1 MDADGVDS
9 SGLGSEDDVAD
20 SSRPGSAAPVDGID
34 DAVAVDGVDSSGLG
48 SDDDVADG
56 GDSSGPGSADPVDG
70 IDDEVA
76 VDGDCLLYTSDA
88 ADE

>member
-34 DAVAVDGVDSSGLG
+34 D
-48 SDDDVADG
+48 
-56 GDSSGPGSADPVDG
+56 
-70 IDDEVA
+70 EVA
-76 VDGDCLLYTSDA
+76 VDGEDSSGPISKIDNIIYVFR
-88 ADE
+88 